1 MFQKFA
7 LYISFAAWPLCNE
20 TKGSGKVMSAVT
32 GARVLS
38 ATEAAELNIPGRLE
52 RLPMTGYQKRLFAI
66 VATAWLADQ
75 VDVALL
81 VFLIG
86 DLKDYFQL
94 TPVQIGYLASM
105 TFLGQLVGNLTIGSF
120 SDLFGRRIAFQ
131 TTMIVWGVASF
142 LAAGAWDIASLMVF
156 RFLIGVGVGG
166 EAPVAQAVLSEII
179 PANVRA
185 KYIAFMEGFWAVG
198 FVISGTIAYFVLP
211 IAGWRWVFV
220 VVGMLSLVV
229 FWVRRSLL
237 ESPRWLADHGRYAE
251 ADLVMRQIEGGV
263 EAAAGIKLA
272 APKPFLAETRLETR
286 NPLIVLLS
294 RFYLRANIMAF
305 SVWFFALL
313 GYYGLTSW
321 LAIILGQHGFSVVK
335 SIGFITLITL
345 GGIPGFFAA
354 ATLLER
360 IGRKPT
366 TALFLFLSALMAY
379 IYGHSSTVTTL
390 FASGFI
396 MQFFMFGMWSCLYA
410 YTPELYPTRARSLG
424 AGLASAFGRVGA
436 ITGPIVVGY
445 IIGSVGDAG
454 VFTLGAAS
462 FAAAALIVLILGMET
477 RGRTLEE
484 ICREEEDRIGGPAV
498 TTARAGR

>member
-1 MFQKFA
+1 M
-7 LYISFAAWPLCNE
+7 SVAANVITNATAAANPE
-20 TKGSGKVMSAVT
+20 AV
-32 GARVLS
+32 RI
-38 ATEAAELNIPGRLE
+38 NIPGRLE
-52 RLPMTGYQKRLFAI
+52 RLPMTAYQKRLFAI

-86 DLKDYFQL
+86 DLKNYFDL
-94 TPVQIGYLASM
+94 TPVQVGYLASM
-105 TFLGQLVGNLTIGSF
+105 TFLGQLVGNLLIGSF

-131 TTMIVWGVASF
+131 STMILWGLASF
-142 LAAGAWDIASLMVF
+142 LAAGAWNVASLMVF

-185 KYIAFMEGFWAVG
+185 KYIAYMEGFWAIG
-198 FVISGTIAYFVLP
+198 FVISGLIAYLVLP
-211 IAGWRWVFV
+211 FAGWRWVFV
-220 VVGMLSLVV
+220 VVGLLSLVV

-251 ADLVMRQIEGGV
+251 ADAVMAEIEAGV
-263 EAAAGIKLA
+263 EAAAGKKLA
-272 APKPFLAETRLETR
+272 PPKPFLAETMLETR
-286 NPLIVLLS
+286 NPLAVLFS
-294 RFYLRANIMAF
+294 RYYLRANVMAF

-313 GYYGLTSW
+313 GFYGLTSW

-335 SIGFITLITL
+335 SILFITTITL
-345 GGIPGFFAA
+345 GGIPGFYTAA
-354 ATLLER
+354 LLLER

-366 TALFLFLSALMAY
+366 TALFLSISALMAY
-379 IYGHSSTVTTL
+379 LYGHSPTGTML
-390 FASGFI
+390 FISGFI

-410 YTPELYPTRARSLG
+410 YTPELYPTRARSTG
-424 AGLASAFGRVGA
+424 AGMASAFGRVGA

-445 IIGSVGDAG
+445 IIGTVGDAG

-462 FAAAALIVLILGMET
+462 FVAAALIVLILGVET

-484 ICREEEDRIGGPAV
+484 ICREEELSSAATG
-498 TTARAGR
+498 TAATAGLRS

>member
-1 MFQKFA
+1 MTMRS
-7 LYISFAAWPLCNE
+7 LMAA
-20 TKGSGKVMSAVT
+20 A
-32 GARVLS
+32 GA
-38 ATEAAELNIPGRLE
+38 EASRYNIPGRLE

-86 DLKDYFQL
+86 DLKNYFQL
-94 TPVQIGYLASM
+94 TPVQIGFLAST
-105 TFLGQLVGNLTIGSF
+105 TFVGQLVGNVFIGSF

-131 TTMIVWGVASF
+131 TTMAVWGLASF
-142 LAAGAWDIASLMVF
+142 LAAGSWNVASLMVF

-185 KYIAFMEGFWAVG
+185 KYIAFMEGFWAIG

-211 IAGWRWVFV
+211 VAGWRWVFV

-229 FWVRRSLL
+229 FWVRRGLF
-237 ESPRWLADHGRYAE
+237 ESPRWLADQGRYDE
-251 ADLVMRQIEGGV
+251 ANGVMEQIEAGV
-263 EAAAGIKLA
+263 EAAAKIKL
-272 APKPFLAETRLETR
+272 PPPHPFLEETMLANR
-286 NPLIVLLS
+286 NPFAVLLS
-294 RFYLRANIMAF
+294 RFYLRANVMAF
-305 SVWFFALL
+305 SVWFFSLL
-313 GYYGLTSW
+313 GFYGLTSW

-335 SIGFITLITL
+335 SIGFITTITL
-345 GGIPGFFAA
+345 GGIPGFYVAA
-354 ATLLER
+354 ILLER

-366 TALFLFLSALMAY
+366 TALFLALSAVMAY
-379 IYGHSSTVTTL
+379 VYGHSTSNTTL
-390 FASGFI
+390 FVSGFV

-410 YTPELYPTRARSLG
+410 YTPELYPTRARSTG
-424 AGLASAFGRVGA
+424 AGIASAFGRVGA

-445 IIGSVGDAG
+445 IIGSVGDTG

-462 FAAAALIVLILGMET
+462 FGAAAIIVLLLGIET
-477 RGRTLEE
+477 RGRTVEE
-484 ICREEEDRIGGPAV
+484 ICRMEEHDPPASD
-498 TTARAGR
+498 TARVSGATR

>member
-1 MFQKFA
+1 
-7 LYISFAAWPLCNE
+7 
-20 TKGSGKVMSAVT
+20 MSAVLAPHSV
-32 GARVLS
+32 AR
-38 ATEAAELNIPGRLE
+38 EAAEINVPGRLE

-86 DLKDYFQL
+86 ALKEYFNL

-105 TFLGQLVGNLTIGSF
+105 TFLGQLVGNLVIGSI
-120 SDLFGRRIAFQ
+120 SDLYGRRIAFQ
-131 TTMIVWGVASF
+131 STMIIWGLASF
-142 LAAGAWDIASLMVF
+142 AAAGAWSVASLMVF

-185 KYIAFMEGFWAVG
+185 KYIAFMEGFWAIG
-198 FVISGTIAYFVLP
+198 FVISGVIAYTVLP
-211 IAGWRWVFV
+211 VASWRWVFV
-220 VVGMLSLVV
+220 VVGALSLVV

-237 ESPRWLADHGRYAE
+237 ESPRWLVDHGRFAE
-251 ADLVMRQIEGGV
+251 AEAVMTKIEVGV
-263 EAAAGIKLA
+263 EAAHGAKLP
-272 APKPFLAETRLETR
+272 APKPFLAETSLETR
-286 NPLIVLLS
+286 NPFAVLLS
-294 RFYLRANIMAF
+294 RFYLRSNVMAF

-313 GYYGLTSW
+313 GFYGLTSW

-345 GGIPGFFAA
+345 GGIPGFYTAA
-354 ATLLER
+354 LLLER

-366 TALFLFLSALMAY
+366 TAMYLLLSAVMAY
-379 IYGHSSTVTTL
+379 VYGHAANDTML
-390 FASGFI
+390 FISGFI

-410 YTPELYPTRARSLG
+410 YTPELYPTRARSTA
-424 AGLASAFGRVGA
+424 AGMASAFGRVGA
-436 ITGPIVVGY
+436 ISGPIVVGY
-445 IIGSVGDAG
+445 IIGVVGDAG

-462 FAAAALIVLILGMET
+462 FAAAAMVVLTLGIET

-484 ICREEEDRIGGPAV
+484 IVRQEEESRMTPTAQPASR
-498 TTARAGR
+498 TG

>member
-1 MFQKFA
+1 
-7 LYISFAAWPLCNE
+7 
-20 TKGSGKVMSAVT
+20 MSSSIAQP
-32 GARVLS
+32 GIASLLS
-38 ATEAAELNIPGRLE
+38 RAEAERINIPGRLE
-52 RLPMTGYQKRLFAI
+52 RLPMTSYQKRMFAI

-86 DLKDYFQL
+86 DIKNYFDL

-105 TFLGQLVGNLTIGSF
+105 TFLGQLVGNLLIGSA

-131 TTMIVWGVASF
+131 SSMIVWGLASF
-142 LAAGAWDIASLMVF
+142 LAAGAWSVASLMVF

-198 FVISGTIAYFVLP
+198 FVISGVIAYTVLP

-220 VVGMLSLVV
+220 VVGLLSLVV

-237 ESPRWLADHGRYAE
+237 ESPRWLADQGRFAE
-251 ADLVMRQIEGGV
+251 AEAVMKRIEDGV
-263 EAAAGIKLA
+263 EAASGAKLP
-272 APKPFLAETRLETR
+272 APKPFLAETMLETR
-286 NPLIVLLS
+286 NPLAVVFS
-294 RFYLRANIMAF
+294 RFYLRANVMAF
-305 SVWFFALL
+305 TMWFFALL
-313 GYYGLTSW
+313 GFYGLTSW

-335 SIGFITLITL
+335 SIGFITLITV
-345 GGIPGFFAA
+345 GGIPGFYGAA
-354 ATLLER
+354 LLLER

-366 TALFLFLSALMAY
+366 TALYLFLSAVMAFV
-379 IYGHSSTVTTL
+379 YGHSETTTML
-390 FASGFI
+390 FISGFV

-410 YTPELYPTRARSLG
+410 YTPELYPTRARSTG

-445 IIGSVGDAG
+445 IIGAVGDVG

-462 FAAAALIVLILGMET
+462 FAAAAFIVLTLGVET

-484 ICREEEDRIGGPAV
+484 IVRDEEKTFVAPA
-498 TTARAGR
+498 AISRRA

>member
-1 MFQKFA
+1 MSE
-7 LYISFAAWPLCNE
+7 I
-20 TKGSGKVMSAVT
+20 SAVA
-32 GARVLS
+32 G
-38 ATEAAELNIPGRLE
+38 TEAARINIPGRLE

-105 TFLGQLVGNLTIGSF
+105 TFLGQLVGNLAIGSF

-131 TTMIVWGVASF
+131 TTMIVWGLASF
-142 LAAGAWDIASLMVF
+142 LAAGAWDVTSLMVF
-156 RFLIGVGVGG
+156 RFLIGIGVGG

-179 PANVRA
+179 PANARA

-220 VVGMLSLVV
+220 VVGLLSLVV

-237 ESPRWLADHGRYAE
+237 ESPRWLADHGRYAA
-251 ADLVMRQIEGGV
+251 ADAVMRQIEAGV
-263 EAAAGIKLA
+263 EATAKTKLA
-272 APKPFLAETRLETR
+272 SPKPFLAETTLETR
-286 NPLIVLLS
+286 NPFTVLLS
-294 RFYLRANIMAF
+294 RYYLRANVMSF

-313 GYYGLTSW
+313 GFYGLTSW

-345 GGIPGFFAA
+345 GGIPGFYTAA
-354 ATLLER
+354 ILLER
-360 IGRKPT
+360 IGRKLT
-366 TALFLFLSALMAY
+366 AALFLFLSAVMAY
-379 IYGHSSTVTTL
+379 VYGHSATETTL
-390 FASGFI
+390 FVSGFI

-424 AGLASAFGRVGA
+424 AGMASAFGRVGA
-436 ITGPIVVGY
+436 ISGPIVVGY
-445 IIGSVGDAG
+445 IIGSIGDAG

-462 FAAAALIVLILGMET
+462 FAAAALIVLILGIET
-477 RGRTLEE
+477 RGRTVEE
-484 ICREEEDRIGGPAV
+484 ICRGEEHSSAYPKLETVPSIEP
-498 TTARAGR
+498 

>member
-1 MFQKFA
+1 MG
-7 LYISFAAWPLCNE
+7 E
-20 TKGSGKVMSAVT
+20 MTAVA
-32 GARVLS
+32 GA
-38 ATEAAELNIPGRLE
+38 EAARINIPGRLE

-86 DLKDYFQL
+86 DLKDYFGL

-105 TFLGQLVGNLTIGSF
+105 TFLGQLVGNLVIGSF

-131 TTMIVWGVASF
+131 TTMVVWGLASF
-142 LAAGAWDIASLMVF
+142 LAAGSWNVASLMVF

-198 FVISGTIAYFVLP
+198 FIISGAIAYFVLP
-211 IAGWRWVFV
+211 IASWRWVFV
-220 VVGMLSLVV
+220 VVGLLSLVV

-237 ESPRWLADHGRYAE
+237 ESPRWLADHGRYAA
-251 ADLVMRQIEGGV
+251 ADTVMRQIEAGV
-263 EAAAGIKLA
+263 EAAAKIKLA
-272 APKPFLAETRLETR
+272 SPKPFLTETTLETR
-286 NPLIVLLS
+286 NPFTVLLS
-294 RFYLRANIMAF
+294 RYYLRANVMSC

-313 GYYGLTSW
+313 GFYGLTSW

-335 SIGFITLITL
+335 SIGFITLITF
-345 GGIPGFFAA
+345 GGIPGFYTAA
-354 ATLLER
+354 ILLER
-360 IGRKPT
+360 IGRKLT
-366 TALFLFLSALMAY
+366 AALFLSLSAVMAY
-379 IYGHSSTVTTL
+379 VYGHSATETTL
-390 FASGFI
+390 FVSGFV

-424 AGLASAFGRVGA
+424 AGMASAFGRVGA
-436 ITGPIVVGY
+436 ISGPIVVGY
-445 IIGSVGDAG
+445 IIGRIGDAG

-462 FAAAALIVLILGMET
+462 FAAAALIVLILGIET
-477 RGRTLEE
+477 RGRTVEE
-484 ICREEEDRIGGPAV
+484 ICRTEEHGSAYPKLETISGAGP
-498 TTARAGR
+498 

>member
-1 MFQKFA
+1 MGIQRGVA
-7 LYISFAAWPLCNE
+7 TASDAA
-20 TKGSGKVMSAVT
+20 
-32 GARVLS
+32 RI
-38 ATEAAELNIPGRLE
+38 NIPGRLE

-86 DLKDYFQL
+86 DLKNYFQL
-94 TPVQIGYLASM
+94 TPVQVGWLASM
-105 TFLGQLVGNLTIGSF
+105 TFLGQLVGNLLIGSF

-131 TTMIVWGVASF
+131 TTMILWGVASF
-142 LAAGAWDIASLMVF
+142 LAAGAWDVGSLMVF

-198 FVISGTIAYFVLP
+198 FVISGTIAYAVLP
-211 IAGWRWVFV
+211 FAGWRWVFV
-220 VVGMLSLVV
+220 VVGLLSVAV

-237 ESPRWLADHGRYAE
+237 ESPRWLADHGRYDEAE
-251 ADLVMRQIEGGV
+251 AVMTQIEAGV
-263 EAAAGIKLA
+263 EGALGGKLPAA
-272 APKPFLAETRLETR
+272 KPFLAETTLETR
-286 NPLIVLLS
+286 NPLAVLFS
-294 RFYLRANIMAF
+294 RFYLRANVMAF
-305 SVWFFALL
+305 TVWFFALL

-345 GGIPGFFAA
+345 GGIPGFYCAA
-354 ATLLER
+354 VLLER

-366 TALFLFLSALMAY
+366 TALFLFLSAVMAY
-379 IYGHSSTVTTL
+379 VYGHSSGATTL
-390 FASGFI
+390 FVSGFV

-410 YTPELYPTRARSLG
+410 YTPELYPTRARSTG
-424 AGLASAFGRVGA
+424 AGMASAFGRVGA
-436 ITGPIVVGY
+436 MAGPIVVGY
-445 IIGSVGDAG
+445 IIGVVGDAG

-462 FAAAALIVLILGMET
+462 FVASALVVLLIGMET
-477 RGRTLEE
+477 RGRTVEE
-484 ICREEEDRIGGPAV
+484 ICREEESVGEAAAV
-498 TTARAGR
+498 PPRRLA